1 MIELRK
7 VESPDARDAL
17 ASAYFEGLAA
27 PVDGFWQYVVLGGAD
42 FYEILADGA
51 AAGHAA
57 VTRGKAL
64 AQFAVDARHRAREGE
79 LFDHVLTSG
88 IAAGAS
94 VSTKEPGFLSLCL
107 DRQKGLE
114 VDCFLFE
121 AEDGAEGGS
130 SGPAAPAC
138 PGPAAHAAIPLRAAS
153 ADDLE
158 AVRSACEPAFDGYYE
173 ELVAKGQ
180 LFVARPGGKLLG
192 IGELRRLPTH
202 GGAYGD
208 LGVHVAEESRGRGVG
223 TGIIAGLKA
232 LCAERGLRP
241 IASCNASNLA
251 SKRALE
257 KAGFR
262 AAHRIVNVRFA

>member
-7 VESPDARDAL
+7 VESPDARGAL
-17 ASAYFEGLAA
+17 AAAYFEGLAA
-27 PVDGFWQYVVLGGAD
+27 PIDGFWQYVVVGGAD
-42 FYEILADGA
+42 FHEILVDGA

-64 AQFAVDARHRAREGE
+64 AQFAVDARHRAREGT
-79 LFDHVLTSG
+79 LFDFVLASG
-88 IAAGAS
+88 VAAGAS

-107 DRQKGLE
+107 DRQKSLE

-121 AEDGAEGGS
+121 AGGGS
-130 SGPAAPAC
+130 DSGSAGPTALADT
-138 PGPAAHAAIPLRAAS
+138 GPAAHAAIPLRAAS
-153 ADDLE
+153 AEDIE

-180 LFVARPGGKLLG
+180 LFVARQGGELLG

-208 LGVHVAEESRGRGVG
+208 LGVHVAEAHRGRGVA
-223 TGIIAGLKA
+223 TGILAGLRA
-232 LCAERGLRP
+232 LCAGRGLRP

-251 SKRALE
+251 SRRALE

-262 AAHRIVNVRFA
+262 AAHRIVNVRF

>member
-7 VESPDARDAL
+7 VESPAAAEAL
-17 ASAYFEGLAA
+17 AASYFEGLAA
-27 PVDGFWQYVVLGGAD
+27 PIDGFWQYVVVGGAD
-42 FYEILADGA
+42 FFEILADGA

-57 VTRGKAL
+57 VARGKAL

-79 LFDHVLTSG
+79 LFDRVLSSG
-88 IAAGAS
+88 VAASAS
-94 VSTKEPGFLSLCL
+94 VSTKEPEFLSLCL

-114 VDCFLFE
+114 VDCLLFE
-121 AEDGAEGGS
+121 AEGGAEGS
-130 SGPAAPAC
+130 AAAPVA
-138 PGPAAHAAIPLRAAS
+138 LRAGAEEDI
-153 ADDLE
+153 A
-158 AVRSACEPAFDGYYE
+158 AVRLACEPAFDGYYE

-180 LFVARPGGKLLG
+180 LYVAHDGGKLLG

-202 GGAYGD
+202 GGAYAD

-232 LCAERGLRP
+232 LCAGRGLRP

-251 SKRALE
+251 SRRALE

-262 AAHRIVNVRFA
+262 AAHRIVNVRF

>member
-1 MIELRK
+1 LIELRK
-7 VESPDARDAL
+7 VESPEARDAL
-17 ASAYFEGLAA
+17 AAAYFEGLAA
-27 PVDGFWQYVVLGGAD
+27 PIDGFWQYVVLGGAD

-64 AQFAVDARHRAREGE
+64 AQFAVHGRHREREGE
-79 LFDHVLTSG
+79 LFDFVLASG
-88 IAAGAS
+88 VAASAS

-107 DRQKGLE
+107 DRQKGVE
-114 VDCFLFE
+114 VDCLLFE
-121 AEDGAEGGS
+121 AGDGAEGS
-130 SGPAAPAC
+130 AGPAALADT
-138 PGPAAHAAIPLRAAS
+138 GPAAHAAIPLRAA
-153 ADDLE
+153 AAEDLV

-180 LFVARPGGKLLG
+180 LFVARDGGRLLG

-208 LGVHVAEESRGRGVG
+208 LGVQVAEESRGRGVG

-241 IASCNASNLA
+241 IASCNVTNLA

-262 AAHRIVNVRFA
+262 AAHRIINVRFG

>member
-7 VESPDARDAL
+7 IESPETKDAL
-17 ASAYFEGLAA
+17 ASAYFEGLFA
-27 PVDGFWQYVVLGGAD
+27 PIDGFWQYVVIGGAD
-42 FYEILADGA
+42 FHEILVDGA

-64 AQFAVDARHRAREGE
+64 VQFAVSGGHRAREGE
-79 LFDHVLTSG
+79 LFDHVLSSG
-88 IAAGAS
+88 IATGAS
-94 VSTKEPGFLSLCL
+94 VSTKEPAFLSLCL

-121 AEDGAEGGS
+121 AAGGAGAAAGQAATPLGAAAAED
-130 SGPAAPAC
+130 
-138 PGPAAHAAIPLRAAS
+138 I
-153 ADDLE
+153 E

-180 LFVARPGGKLLG
+180 LFVARSGGDLLG

-202 GGAYGD
+202 GGAFGD
-208 LGVHVAEESRGRGVG
+208 LGVHVAEAHRGRGVA
-223 TGIIAGLKA
+223 TGILAGLRSR
-232 LCAERGLRP
+232 CEAEGIRP
-241 IASCNASNLA
+241 IASCNVSNLA

-257 KAGFR
+257 KSGFR